1 MPATLAVCK
10 SRELSPAEGELAEAG
25 SAFTTPVTTAPGLL
39 EATEEFVSVLPAELR
54 NIRGP
59 SIPTE
64 NPISTSSAALH
75 AGCGE
80 IQLEGSSAPIVRRSQ
95 LRSSC
100 WSKLSSKP
108 ARQLASSDA
117 SGSVCRAASSAS
129 ISCSC
134 VKARLHP
141 EQYCR

>member
-1 MPATLAVCK
+1 MPATLAVRI

-25 SAFTTPVTTAPGLL
+25 SAVTTPGTTPVELF
-39 EATEEFVSVLPAELR
+39 EATEESVPPLPPELR
-54 NIRGP
+54 NRRGP

-95 LRSSC
+95 LFSSC
-100 WSKLSSKP
+100 
-108 ARQLASSDA
+108 
-117 SGSVCRAASSAS
+117 
-129 ISCSC
+129 
-134 VKARLHP
+134 
-141 EQYCR
+141 